1 GAAGGARQEK
11 PPEGAGRPNRPP
23 PRWRGGTGR
32 PPWDA
37 GVTTATALTP
47 SRSTCVACVPFGGGG
62 TRRSSNAS
70 CRCSVSRVIAGP
82 ILRLTNQRSPRRTSS
97 ARRLIAAPL
106 RSVGYRQEAHCHDC
120 CPRSSSR
127 VSPTSVFPNSSCSF
141 VATSLN
147 LARIVDAGRQRGNT
161 LRCESY
167 PIPMPRAKKPP
178 QLSAKERALL
188 NRLDHLSEKEIKR
201 LTTREIFAYFKLI
214 DRVDSRTDIRR
225 MVERAKWRHK

>member
-23 PRWRGGTGR
+23 PRWRGGTRR

-62 TRRSSNAS
+62 TRHSRNAS
-70 CRCSVSRVIAGP
+70 CRRSASRVVAGP

-106 RSVGYRQEAHCHDC
+106 HSVGYRQQAHCHDC
-120 CPRSSSR
+120 CPRSSSYVTAAQAIAAAPSGKR
-127 VSPTSVFPNSSCSF
+127 NGQYPR
-141 VATSLN
+141 
-147 LARIVDAGRQRGNT
+147 LAACAADV
-161 LRCESY
+161 
-167 PIPMPRAKKPP
+167 IPMAIRKGLVTPSSTGATP
-178 QLSAKERALL
+178 QTQLPES
-188 NRLDHLSEKEIKR
+188 DKR
-201 LTTREIFAYFKLI
+201 
-214 DRVDSRTDIRR
+214 
-225 MVERAKWRHK
+225 